1 MSEDVPLHVPIS
13 TMNYVY
19 PCTHC
24 LVMITVNHS
33 KLEPVADNVLGIEW
47 QCSDCYGWT
56 RVQVVMPDQGLTI
69 RRGPAA
75 DAQFER
81 ADTAGDEP
89 IHALSIEGKAVLAY
103 MAKVH
108 KMRALAVEAAKTN
121 PAVVEEM
128 RLENLKAARSLRRQ
142 RKILEKFLD
151 SGEGTG
157 VDRTDAAEYLRLV
170 IHAQTEL
177 KVGGIE
183 GVNS

>member
-1 MSEDVPLHVPIS
+1 MSGEVPPYGPTS

-33 KLEPVADNVLGIEW
+33 MLQPVADNVLGIEW
-47 QCSDCYGWT
+47 RCSDCCGWT
-56 RVQVVMPDQGLTI
+56 RIQVVMPDQELTI
-69 RRGPAA
+69 KRGPTA
-75 DAQFER
+75 DVQSEGAG
-81 ADTAGDEP
+81 TAGGEP
-89 IHALSIEGKAVLAY
+89 IHAFSVEAKAVLAY
-103 MAKVH
+103 MAKVQ
-108 KMRALAVEAAKTN
+108 KMRALAAEVAKIN
-121 PAVVEEM
+121 PAVIEEV
-128 RLENLKAARSLRRQ
+128 RIENLKVARSLRRQ

-177 KVGGIE
+177 KTGGLT
-183 GVNS
+183 